1 MLIPGVLSAEEPT
14 YMLDSG
20 FILLT
25 WVYPHGETEKTSCP
39 NFTELLM
46 SLRSY
51 LSPFFFFQNNPP
63 RPGPS
68 CSEPVINL
76 TDWQAVAVLVKV
88 VLG

>member
-25 WVYPHGETEKTSCP
+25 WVYRHGETEKTSCP

-46 SLRSY
+46 ILRSY
-51 LSPFFFFQNNPP
+51 LSPLFFKTILPDQGL
-63 RPGPS
+63 RVQS
-68 CSEPVINL
+68 L
-76 TDWQAVAVLVKV
+76 W
-88 VLG
+88 

>member
-14 YMLDSG
+14 YV

-25 WVYPHGETEKTSCP
+25 WVYTHGETEKTSCP

-46 SLRSY
+46 SLLSY
-51 LSPFFFFQNNPP
+51 LSPLFFQNNPP

-76 TDWQAVAVLVKV
+76 TDCPAVAVLVKV
-88 VLG
+88 V